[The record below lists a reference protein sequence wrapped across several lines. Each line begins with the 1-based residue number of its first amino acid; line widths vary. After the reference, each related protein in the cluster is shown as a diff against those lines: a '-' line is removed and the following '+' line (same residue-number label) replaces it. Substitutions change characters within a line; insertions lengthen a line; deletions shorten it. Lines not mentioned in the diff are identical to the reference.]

1 MGEELGVVYSDPT
14 PLTGNE
20 ASAGFSL
27 PARGKSHSLP
37 ISGNREIQDLGMLV
51 AMYEQ
56 AACLTPFMIV

>member
-27 PARGKSHSLP
+27 PAKRTSISLP
-37 ISGNREIQDLGMLV
+37 TSGNKEIQDLGMLV
-51 AMYEQ
+51 AMYKLLV
-56 AACLTPFMIV
+56 CHPS